1 MMVVSSKICFFAKN
15 EHMEK
20 KLRRSNDKMLAGV
33 CAGLA
38 EYFGLE
44 VSMVRIGYV
53 AISIFSVGFPG
64 LVLYIAMA
72 LIIPQQVQE

>member
-1 MMVVSSKICFFAKN
+1 
-15 EHMEK
+15 MEK

>member
-1 MMVVSSKICFFAKN
+1 
-15 EHMEK
+15 MEK

-33 CAGLA
+33 CAGIA

-64 LVLYIAMA
+64 LILYIAMA

>member
-1 MMVVSSKICFFAKN
+1 
-15 EHMEK
+15 MEK

-64 LVLYIAMA
+64 LILYIAMA

>member
-1 MMVVSSKICFFAKN
+1 
-15 EHMEK
+15 MEK

-33 CAGLA
+33 CAGIA